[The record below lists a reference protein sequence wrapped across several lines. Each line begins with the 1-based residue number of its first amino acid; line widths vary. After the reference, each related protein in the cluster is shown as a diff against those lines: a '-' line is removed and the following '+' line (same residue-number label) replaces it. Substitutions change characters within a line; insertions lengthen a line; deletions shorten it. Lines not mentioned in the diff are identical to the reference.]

1 MLKKDL
7 IELCLLHLLC
17 GEDLYG
23 YEILRRIRES
33 FPDTQES
40 AIYALLRGL
49 CKGGYTTQ
57 YEGKT
62 SDGPTRKYY
71 RITESGKE
79 KWKSLLDEWRSLR
92 NALIKLGVE

>member
-7 IELCLLHLLC
+7 IELCLLHLLA

-33 FPDTQES
+33 FPGTQES

-49 CKGGYTTQ
+49 CKEGYTVQ
-57 YEGKT
+57 YEGKD

-71 RITESGKE
+71 RITEHGKA
-79 KWKSLLDEWRSLR
+79 KRDGLLDEWRRLR
-92 NALIKLGVE
+92 NALTALGVE